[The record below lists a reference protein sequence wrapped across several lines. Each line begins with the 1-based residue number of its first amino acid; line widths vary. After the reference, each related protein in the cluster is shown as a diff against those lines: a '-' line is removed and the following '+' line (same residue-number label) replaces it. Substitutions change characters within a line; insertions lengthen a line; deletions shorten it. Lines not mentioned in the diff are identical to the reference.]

1 MNATGRIDDE
11 EPDRPGRVTEYG
23 VEISEQEFN
32 NRCGEKP

>member
-1 MNATGRIDDE
+1 MTS
-11 EPDRPGRVTEYG
+11 EPDNPGAVSEYG